1 MPNGCF
7 VVLLPTDS
15 DYKVMGYYFK
25 EGESRFEITNDLFL
39 RLNLDHSKN
48 DYSLLKL
55 KEDRIFSY
63 IYKLKGKLGRKASGI
78 IIGLLMTEEDEPEK
92 LRSSLKEAAEA
103 LEMPS
108 LNIID
113 KSKEEFEPILKDI
126 YFEHLEPLIDILQ
139 PDSLKNNIINITK
152 FMLSGGKNERKI
164 AQDLL
169 GKIEDGE
176 HTKVSDFYKTA
187 ESAIKSLDYEK
198 AAKSYKKAAELAEEL
213 YIMDIA
219 ASLKEKGEF
228 SQQIPELSK
237 EREKIV
243 QEARNALRNEDF
255 HTAYTSYRKASEISK
270 KLVQFDKEEEFRLKS
285 KALEDFYK
293 IDQKYRNELSS

>member
-7 VVLLPTDS
+7 VVLIPTDA

-25 EGESRFEITNDLFL
+25 EGESNFEITNDLFL

-48 DYSLLKL
+48 DYNLLKL
-55 KEDRIFSY
+55 KEERILSY
-63 IYKLKGKLGRKASGI
+63 IYKLKGKLARRASGI
-78 IIGLLMTEEDEPEK
+78 IIGLLMTEEDEVDK
-92 LRSSLKEAAEA
+92 FRSALKEAAEA

-108 LNIID
+108 LNILT
-113 KSKEEFEPILKDI
+113 KSREEFEIILKDI

-139 PDSLKNNIINITK
+139 PEALKNNIINITK
-152 FMLSGGKNERKI
+152 FMLSGGKKERKI

-169 GKIEDGE
+169 IKVENGE
-176 HTKVSDFYKTA
+176 HVKISDFYKIA

-219 ASLKEKGEF
+219 ASLKEKGQF
-228 SQQIPELSK
+228 SQNIPELSR

-293 IDQKYRNELSS
+293 IDQKYKAE